1 MGVRVPLLA
10 RDDSTVRSS
19 DPVQDFVFIFL
30 PCILNGLI
38 LSDEGFGGWCLLMS
52 DKAAKIVTGHARSR
66 SAAVSSENVELSG

>member
-1 MGVRVPLLA
+1 
-10 RDDSTVRSS
+10 
-19 DPVQDFVFIFL
+19 L